1 MGIVVIEEPGVFR
14 AFQDYLDSLIE
25 DEEVF
30 STAESTEE
38 FRKRCNS
45 ILQKQINKGTI
56 KGTYCSSVIETVQ

>member
-1 MGIVVIEEPGVFR
+1 MYGSFLSVAKEFPMGIVVIEEPGVFR

-30 STAESTEE
+30 STAESTAE

-45 ILQKQINKGTI
+45 ILQK
-56 KGTYCSSVIETVQ
+56 